1 MESDRIRE
9 VARASSGDD
18 AARSSYFMATGQTTD
33 QSAEGVLCKLVRLSS
48 ATANGTRSFSPIAAT
63 CIDHLFPISQ
73 REMLLVGLLTILPA
87 VNANW
92 VQIELDAIY
101 WEDLRTDETGY
112 RTLSCRNF
120 DPTTKHRHRWRFN
133 GSSILPKYVHIRK
146 GHPLFVGN
154 NSNAYRG
161 TFAGQYTC
169 CVRESLGKACYKQ
182 QLLLREGNTYD
193 IRLARTK
200 TLEELRCDFG
210 NQTAPVNVSPLSG
223 KTTGNYHHLR
233 IENLSEENVGEYNCT
248 LRLFKKNSRTK
259 KFTVV
264 IGPALQ
270 SSSVAASSVVLS
282 VVSTIILL
290 VR

>member
-1 MESDRIRE
+1 
-9 VARASSGDD
+9 
-18 AARSSYFMATGQTTD
+18 
-33 QSAEGVLCKLVRLSS
+33 
-48 ATANGTRSFSPIAAT
+48 
-63 CIDHLFPISQ
+63 
-73 REMLLVGLLTILPA
+73 MLLVGLLTILPA

-146 GHPLFVGN
+146 GHLLFVGN

-182 QLLLREGNTYD
+182 QLLLRDPPRLIGVDLSDSDVLYAREGNTYD

-248 LRLFKKNSRTK
+248 LRLFKKNTRTK

-264 IGPALQ
+264 IGPAPQ
-270 SSSVAASSVVLS
+270 PSSVAASSLVLS
-282 VVSTIILL
+282 MVSTIILL
-290 VR
+290 LR